1 MVKINLF
8 HRIIINGKEVGYIQ
22 LAHYHY
28 AEKATPHIEYKLDN
42 EYWGKGIMTKE
53 LTEYLVSIKDAC
65 PKLMAIVERKN
76 LASKRVLEK
85 CGFVFTTKMGS
96 YDVFVNDLQANSE
109 KRKIMKELVE
119 QGYVK
124 KIKRDLTRASIGSDN
139 VKNFI

>member
-22 LAHYHY
+22 LVHRHPAI
-28 AEKATPHIEYKLDN
+28 PHVEYQLDD
-42 EYWGKGIMTKE
+42 EYWGKGIMTRE

-65 PKLMAIVERKN
+65 PKLMAVVERKN
-76 LASKRVLEK
+76 LASKRVLDK
-85 CGFVFTTKMGS
+85 CGFIFMSKMGG
-96 YDVFVNDLQANSE
+96 YDVFINDLQANSE

-119 QGYVK
+119 LGYVK
-124 KIKRDLTRASIGSDN
+124 KIKKDLTRASTSSNN

>member
-1 MVKINLF
+1 MLKISTF

-22 LAHYHY
+22 LAHYNY
-28 AEKATPHIEYKLDN
+28 TEKATPHIEYKLDN
-42 EYWGKGIMTKE
+42 EYWGKGIMTRE
-53 LTEYLVSIKDAC
+53 LTKYLASIKDKF
-65 PKLMAIVERKN
+65 PKLIAMVERSN
-76 LASKRVLEK
+76 LASKRVLDK
-85 CGFVFTTKMGS
+85 CGFIFMSKIS
-96 YDVFVNDLQANSE
+96 DYDVFVNDLQANSE